1 MILIQIQIIIC
12 ISLNNNNQYYS
23 YICIVNKWFNFLN
36 GQILMIDNI
45 QNSIYTFEPQLLIYE
60 REEFQNNLNPQMMMN
75 MGGM

>member
-1 MILIQIQIIIC
+1 
-12 ISLNNNNQYYS
+12 
-23 YICIVNKWFNFLN
+23 
-36 GQILMIDNI
+36 MIDNI